1 MDPASLPR
9 TSANDL
15 PRSFRLTPR
24 GQLRARAAA
33 SSPAH
38 DALSAHLHDLLQMC
52 GTVIRHEQLRQFM
65 PPRTLR
71 ESLETLMALGLLE
84 GVEQGATHLAVA

>member
-9 TSANDL
+9 SSANDL
-15 PRSFRLTPR
+15 PGSFRLTPR
-24 GQLRARAAA
+24 GRLRAGA
-33 SSPAH
+33 PAH
-38 DALSAHLHDLLQMC
+38 SAAHGALSAHLHDLLQMC
-52 GTVIRHEQLRQFM
+52 SADIGFEQLRQFM

-84 GVEQGATHLAVA
+84 GVEQGAAQLAAA

>member
-24 GQLRARAAA
+24 GRQRARA
-33 SSPAH
+33 PAH
-38 DALSAHLHDLLQMC
+38 SAAHGVLSAHLHDLLQMC
-52 GTVIRHEQLRQFM
+52 GTPIGLEQLSQFM

-71 ESLETLMALGLLE
+71 ESLHTLMALGLLE
-84 GVEQGATHLAVA
+84 EASPGTARLAA

>member
-24 GQLRARAAA
+24 GQQRARAPAN
-33 SSPAH
+33 SPTH
-38 DALSAHLHDLLQMC
+38 GALSAHHHDLLQMC
-52 GTVIRHEQLRQFM
+52 GTQMRYEQLRQFM

-84 GVEQGATHLAVA
+84 GVEQGATQLAAA

>member
-1 MDPASLPR
+1 MDTDSLPR
-9 TSANDL
+9 ASANDL

-33 SSPAH
+33 NSPAH
-38 DALSAHLHDLLQMC
+38 GALSAHHYDLLQMC
-52 GTVIRHEQLRQFM
+52 GTQIRYEQLGQFM

-84 GVEQGATHLAVA
+84 GVEQGATHLAAA

>member
-1 MDPASLPR
+1 MDPTSLPR

-24 GQLRARAAA
+24 GQQRARAPAH
-33 SSPAH
+33 SPAYGV
-38 DALSAHLHDLLQMC
+38 LCAHHHDLLQMC
-52 GTVIRHEQLRQFM
+52 GAQIRFEQLCQFM

-84 GVEQGATHLAVA
+84 GVEQGATQLAAA

>member
-1 MDPASLPR
+1 MALASLPR
-9 TSANDL
+9 ASANEL
-15 PRSFRLTPR
+15 PQSFRLTAR

-33 SSPAH
+33 SLPTH
-38 DALSAHLHDLLQMC
+38 GALSPHLHDLLQMC
-52 GTVIRHEQLRQFM
+52 GTEIRYEQLSQFM

-84 GVEQGATHLAVA
+84 GVEQGATHLAAA